1 MPVLS
6 YLVTPISG
14 SKDELLTQLNS
25 MQFCE
30 VFPADNEDV
39 LVLVTDTPD
48 KITDKDL
55 HAQLKKIPILESLSM
70 TFGYNDEQN
79 LGEGDGYEGQ

>member
-6 YLVTPISG
+6 YVAIPRSG
-14 SKDELLTQLNS
+14 SKQELLASLNA

-30 VFPADNEDV
+30 AFPADNQDI

-48 KITDKDL
+48 QSTEKTL
-55 HAQLKKIPILESLSM
+55 QAQLKALNTLESLSM
-70 TFGYNDEQN
+70 TFGYSDEQP
-79 LGEGDGYEGQ
+79 LGEGDGYEDQ